1 MSQNKLISIKN
12 PIVDAMEMLGV
23 DHDRFLPM
31 FTNWATIAENDIGS
45 YFQYVKKRTVIDI
58 ENCTACLPSDCMFLQ
73 RALYGDYGCDCEDLF
88 MNVCSNITQISS
100 ADQTNMDTSGFL
112 IVDITG
118 GGSTVWTSI
127 PHVVQNNKIILD
139 KNYNG
144 QKLTIQYLGL
154 ETDCDGFVMISQ
166 NHVQAI
172 MWNIIWKYYFQKKA
186 MNSLEYGK
194 MNDAKVEW
202 NRECAHARAVD
213 GELTES
219 ERDRIVTMLHDP
231 YIGKGLALQ
240 PTGANNYIW

>member
-1 MSQNKLISIKN
+1 M
-12 PIVDAMEMLGV
+12 
-23 DHDRFLPM
+23 
-31 FTNWATIAENDIGS
+31 
-45 YFQYVKKRTVIDI
+45 
-58 ENCTACLPSDCMFLQ
+58 
-73 RALYGDYGCDCEDLF
+73 
-88 MNVCSNITQISS
+88 
-100 ADQTNMDTSGFL
+100 
-112 IVDITG
+112 TG